1 MEFSIPNFG
10 SYQLILIGVIFLLIS
25 FIFLRKYFKAFLIY
39 DLGDSILSFVDEP
52 FGGVAMLDWGD
63 WIMAFFIFTK
73 YKKIVGVA
81 IAILLA
87 IEAGMFIPGLDY
99 VTNFIPAVS
108 IALLFFDK
116 SRPAQKQEKKL
127 EKDISIAEQVGIKV
141 SKEKRVLDD
150 VKKLIKKANPVGAL
164 KKLKSEKPVKEVSSK
179 LRGYVDDL
187 ISDTNNIF
195 QYISSQNIQ
204 PPQELINMLQEAINE
219 AGQLLQEAQAA
230 EEKEDFETEINSAAN
245 ANNII
250 RAGAQ
255 QFYDAF
261 QQYQNESQQ

>member
-99 VTNFIPAVS
+99 VTNFIPAV
-108 IALLFFDK
+108 DQPRNKKK
-116 SRPAQKQEKKL
+116 SLRRIFPLQNKWELRSLRKK
-127 EKDISIAEQVGIKV
+127 G
-141 SKEKRVLDD
+141 
-150 VKKLIKKANPVGAL
+150 
-164 KKLKSEKPVKEVSSK
+164 
-179 LRGYVDDL
+179 
-187 ISDTNNIF
+187 F
-195 QYISSQNIQ
+195 W
-204 PPQELINMLQEAINE
+204 MM
-219 AGQLLQEAQAA
+219 
-230 EEKEDFETEINSAAN
+230 
-245 ANNII
+245 
-250 RAGAQ
+250 
-255 QFYDAF
+255 
-261 QQYQNESQQ
+261 